1 MYFQPEDKHETRIA
15 KKEKVKKK
23 VTGSNMSW
31 KLLFFLI
38 SYTS

>member
-15 KKEKVKKK
+15 KRKSEKK
-23 VTGSNMSW
+23 VTGLYMSW

-38 SYTS
+38 S